1 MDRRQQ
7 RLGPQIWQA
16 PATPAARRRQQISQ
30 LTDTLGE
37 RLTDTLRENPKKRA
51 QHVDIFSC
59 SQSGHFGEF
68 GLRTC
73 GHFGAKE
80 AKYQLRADN
89 TQTPLHTVLVAF
101 SRTEQLKRSMKNH
114 RRAIYGHFGESR
126 GELHGRREGSGD
138 QPHGHFGELGF
149 RTCGHFGGNSVKTHG
164 HFEE

>member
-7 RLGPQIWQA
+7 RLDPQVWQP

-30 LTDTLGE
+30 PTDTLGA

-59 SQSGHFGEF
+59 SQSGHFG
-68 GLRTC
+68 
-73 GHFGAKE
+73 AKE
-80 AKYQLRADN
+80 DKYQLRADN

-101 SRTEQLKRSMKNH
+101 SRTEQLKRSLKNH

-126 GELHGRREGSGD
+126 GELHGRMEGSGD
-138 QPHGHFGELGF
+138 QPHGHFGDLGF